1 MSRGKYRNQL
11 DVYEFEL
18 KDDTCVDAIYESH
31 AIAMIDDIE
40 RRVNNILELF
50 SVNDFQHFLYNIE
63 QVRDE
68 LIKLSDDLY

>member
-1 MSRGKYRNQL
+1 MSKGKYRNQL

-31 AIAMIDDIE
+31 AIAMVDDIE
-40 RRVNNILELF
+40 GRVNDILKLFNI
-50 SVNDFQHFLYNIE
+50 NDFQQFLGNIE